1 MSTHAMKARK
11 PTAPRR
17 PDPGIQAIDAKL
29 RENAEFDAYPSTWLD
44 LAKIIGV
51 TRQAIG
57 QWHNVPAKHIVALE
71 NALDLSRAFIRPD
84 LYPPSL
90 FRVPTQGAQHDRP
103 RRK

>member
-29 RENAEFDAYPSTWLD
+29 SENAKLGIKPASWLELAD
-44 LAKIIGV
+44 LIGV
-51 TRQAIG
+51 TRQAVG
-57 QWHNVPAKHIVALE
+57 QWRNVPAKHIVALE
-71 NALDLSRAFIRPD
+71 TILDLSRAFIRPD
-84 LYPPSL
+84 LYPPSM
-90 FRVPTQGAQHDRP
+90 FRVPTEGAPHDKS